1 MVKDVYRSI
10 HLIRYVG
17 EGISVPG
24 IPVQGMSVYNKKDDE
39 KAELDRNCF
48 HIMEVIEKVGLH
60 CYASWCIY
68 ILKYSKKLKESVITK
83 NQYK

>member
-1 MVKDVYRSI
+1 MNTDPFISS
-10 HLIRYVG
+10 
-17 EGISVPG
+17 EGMSVPG
-24 IPVQGMSVYNKKDDE
+24 TPLQGMTVYNKKDDK
-39 KAELDRNCF
+39 KAELDSNCF

-68 ILKYSKKLKESVITK
+68 ILKYSKKLSEDVITK